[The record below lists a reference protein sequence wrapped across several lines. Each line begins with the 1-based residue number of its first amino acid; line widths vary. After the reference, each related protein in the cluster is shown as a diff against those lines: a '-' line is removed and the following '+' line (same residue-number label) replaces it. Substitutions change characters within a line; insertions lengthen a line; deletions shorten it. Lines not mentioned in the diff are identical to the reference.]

1 MSDETTKKDGTG
13 TKRKAASRTKDDWLR
28 STRILV
34 ENSGIGTEIG
44 AALQPFGYTATR
56 LAEGR
61 TLLDEAEALTL
72 KQKSEYG
79 QRYEATEAM
88 SRAWKNADDAYL
100 RDLKIARIALRDRTR
115 ARSAMMVDGPRNNSI
130 SGWLAQT
137 NAFYGNL
144 FNDEAALAAMAGF
157 GRTLEALKADWDL
170 VRDIEAKD
178 AASRKES
185 GEARGS
191 TMARDKKV
199 DELARWASDLRAI
212 AKIAFASDPA
222 KLKTLGI
229 TP

>member
-100 RDLKIARIALRDRTR
+100 RDPRIARILLVLRRRHSPDFAKIIHIATM
-115 ARSAMMVDGPRNNSI
+115 AHT
-130 SGWLAQT
+130 LA
-137 NAFYGNL
+137 FFVRLSNL
-144 FNDEAALAAMAGF
+144 KWS
-157 GRTLEALKADWDL
+157 T
-170 VRDIEAKD
+170 IIC
-178 AASRKES
+178 AASFLEIS
-185 GEARGS
+185 PS
-191 TMARDKKV
+191 
-199 DELARWASDLRAI
+199 S
-212 AKIAFASDPA
+212 
-222 KLKTLGI
+222 
-229 TP
+229 